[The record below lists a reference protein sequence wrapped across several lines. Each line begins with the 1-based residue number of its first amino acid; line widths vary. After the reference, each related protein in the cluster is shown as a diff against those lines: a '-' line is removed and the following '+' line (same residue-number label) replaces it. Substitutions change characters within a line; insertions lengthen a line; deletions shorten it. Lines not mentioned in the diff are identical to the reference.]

1 VQDFFEGSGARRR
14 EIERSASRPNRVPR
28 KSFAEPRV
36 LTIQKY
42 NFMKTIKVDI
52 PFLISI
58 GILIVGGFLIFSSA
72 SLGLLSSNSTTYSSV
87 SFNQTFFG
95 LFLGLLACIITS
107 QIDYKIYRDY
117 SFWIFIFSIF
127 ATLLVFVPHIG
138 SSHGGA
144 ARWIYIGS
152 LSFQTS
158 ELLKI
163 GFIMYLSA
171 WLSVKD
177 KAKTFRNGFLPFAI
191 LSLIVGLI
199 LLKQPDTDTFLI
211 TFFAGIAIFLT
222 AGGKWR
228 YMMILAMIGAMGIG
242 VLAIERPYLMSRF
255 TTFLNPGQN
264 SLTSGYQIEQS
275 LIAVGSG
282 GLTGRGFGQSIQKF
296 NFLPEPIGDS
306 IFAVASEEFGF
317 IGAVGIVLLFVFF
330 AFRGLKIAGRVP
342 DNYGRLITVGIVIMI
357 VSQAFVNIG
366 AMVGILPLS
375 GIPLPFISHGGTA
388 LFMTLAEI
396 GIVLNVSK
404 SMRKK

>member
-330 AFRGLKIAGRVP
+330 AFGNLVVGDEAAFDIDRLFVGFWQVAHVTDTCDHVEIRTDIFADCFGFGGRF
-342 DNYGRLITVGIVIMI
+342 DD
-357 VSQAFVNIG
+357 
-366 AMVGILPLS
+366 
-375 GIPLPFISHGGTA
+375 
-388 LFMTLAEI
+388 
-396 GIVLNVSK
+396 
-404 SMRKK
+404 